1 MSWFFQSKI
10 AKSHFYVWYL
20 GSKEAD
26 GVRGSA
32 VVLPVMRQLL
42 KESFKKTPSKA
53 TVQISSK
60 GLKLIQSVPAMSR
73 SGKVKMQLVKFQ
85 IAANCI
91 TYSVT
96 GKAPFD
102 DVVGVVML
110 VLNPEM
116 QSPMHVHCYRCDSA
130 ETAQIMLANL
140 QLLLSRPDVQRSIND
155 LEHRLFLSGLLVPRR
170 NDDNNNNSNELRP
183 QRSCSQSRSHSRSTT
198 GYDERISPLGREQRS
213 RETTIDKNTPPI
225 RPQTSTISRRVVDE
239 IKNRIIGESR
249 LMNLGRSRESSL
261 TRYESE
267 KRASLSELPI
277 ETDSTRYR
285 MFGDTMIRDTKNKS
299 RKQKGKD
306 REPDDQQHHPPPATS
321 PAPSQHPRNPK
332 MQAARV
338 RLPVGVYK
346 EFEVNRGSEGE
357 ALFRQVTSD
366 LSIEE
371 RDYFSLCFY
380 DKEEGIRHWL
390 YNDKKILKQLKNLP

>member
-53 TVQISSK
+53 TVQLSSK

-91 TYSVT
+91 TYSIT

-155 LEHRLFLSGLLVPRR
+155 LEHRLFLSGLLVPRT
-170 NDDNNNNSNELRP
+170 NNNNNNMKP
-183 QRSCSQSRSHSRSTT
+183 QRSHSKSTSRSNSQLE
-198 GYDERISPLGREQRS
+198 ERPSSLDRRL
-213 RETTIDKNTPPI
+213 IDLEKELAPRRNAP
-225 RPQTSTISRRVVDE
+225 TISRRVVDE
-239 IKNRIIGESR
+239 LKNRLIGETR
-249 LMNLGRSRESSL
+249 MYGRQSRESSL
-261 TRYESE
+261 SRYESE

-277 ETDSTRYR
+277 ESDSSRYR
-285 MFGDTMIRDTKNKS
+285 MFGDTILRDTKTKS
-299 RKQKGKD
+299 RSL
-306 REPDDQQHHPPPATS
+306 DDLATDPIVSTNLRGLDAPIPP
-321 PAPSQHPRNPK
+321 RRF
-332 MQAARV
+332 ARV
-338 RLPVGVYK
+338 DHVSDPFGHTNYERTNTL
-346 EFEVNRGSEGE
+346 EG
-357 ALFRQVTSD
+357 FWKQRMRRSS
-366 LSIEE
+366 SIKL
-371 RDYFSLCFY
+371 DF
-380 DKEEGIRHWL
+380 
-390 YNDKKILKQLKNLP
+390 

>member
-1 MSWFFQSKI
+1 MSWLFQSKVS
-10 AKSHFYVWYL
+10 KSHFYVWYL

-91 TYSVT
+91 TYSIT

-130 ETAQIMLANL
+130 ETAQILHANI
-140 QLLLSRPDVQRSIND
+140 QIILSKPEVQRSIVD
-155 LEHRLFLSGLLVPRR
+155 LEHRLFLSGLLVPRTSSSSR
-170 NDDNNNNSNELRP
+170 DLSVSSRVATGGSSSHR
-183 QRSCSQSRSHSRSTT
+183 QTASQTL
-198 GYDERISPLGREQRS
+198 ERRS
-213 RETTIDKNTPPI
+213 RASREAEAEAET
-225 RPQTSTISRRVVDE
+225 SRRVRRREDSSIPVTSRRLVEELKSKVTSAPEAPIRNSFESLHGTLTRPTAD
-239 IKNRIIGESR
+239 SR
-249 LMNLGRSRESSL
+249 LRDMRQPSKLRL
-261 TRYESE
+261 
-267 KRASLSELPI
+267 
-277 ETDSTRYR
+277 
-285 MFGDTMIRDTKNKS
+285 FGDTLIRDHKS
-299 RKQKGKD
+299 RSLDNLAGCSLVSTNL
-306 REPDDQQHHPPPATS
+306 RGNS
-321 PAPSQHPRNPK
+321 PNIFPK
-332 MQAARV
+332 TDLTDPFGQSYERMNTLEGFWRG
-338 RLPVGVYK
+338 P
-346 EFEVNRGSEGE
+346 RGS
-357 ALFRQVTSD
+357 
-366 LSIEE
+366 SIH
-371 RDYFSLCFY
+371 L
-380 DKEEGIRHWL
+380 HT
-390 YNDKKILKQLKNLP
+390 

>member
-91 TYSVT
+91 TYSIT
-96 GKAPFD
+96 GKPPFD

-155 LEHRLFLSGLLVPRR
+155 LEHRLFLSGLLVPR
-170 NDDNNNNSNELRP
+170 NNNNNSESSFNPNRP
-183 QRSCSQSRSHSRSTT
+183 QRSCSQSRSVSRSTA
-198 GYDERISPLGREQRS
+198 GFDERSSPLEKGKIS
-213 RETTIDKNTPPI
+213 RTDDFDIPP
-225 RPQTSTISRRVVDE
+225 RRQAPTISRRVVDE
-239 IKNRIIGESR
+239 LKNRIIGESR

-277 ETDSTRYR
+277 ETDSSRYR
-285 MFGDTMIRDTKNKS
+285 MFGDTMLRDTKNKS
-299 RKQKGKD
+299 RSLDDLAADPLVSTNLRGGVAPPSPPRRFPRSEYVADPFGHNSYERTNTLEGFWKQKM
-306 REPDDQQHHPPPATS
+306 RRS
-321 PAPSQHPRNPK
+321 S
-332 MQAARV
+332 
-338 RLPVGVYK
+338 
-346 EFEVNRGSEGE
+346 
-357 ALFRQVTSD
+357 
-366 LSIEE
+366 SIKL
-371 RDYFSLCFY
+371 DF
-380 DKEEGIRHWL
+380 
-390 YNDKKILKQLKNLP
+390 

>member
-91 TYSVT
+91 TYSIT

-155 LEHRLFLSGLLVPRR
+155 LEHRLFLSGLLVPR
-170 NDDNNNNSNELRP
+170 NNNNNESSGSFNHNGPRP
-183 QRSCSQSRSHSRSTT
+183 QRSCSQSRSVSRSTA
-198 GYDERISPLGREQRS
+198 GFDELASSLEKDLRNKSD
-213 RETTIDKNTPPI
+213 IDIPP
-225 RPQTSTISRRVVDE
+225 RRQAPTISRRVVDE
-239 IKNRIIGESR
+239 LKNRIIGDSR
-249 LMNLGRSRESSL
+249 LVNLGRSRESSL

-267 KRASLSELPI
+267 KRASLSELPV
-277 ETDSTRYR
+277 EANSSRYR
-285 MFGDTMIRDTKNKS
+285 MFGDTMLRDTKNKS
-299 RKQKGKD
+299 RSLDDLAADPLVSTNLRGGVAPPSPPRRFPRSEYVADPFGHNSYERTNTLEGFWKQKM
-306 REPDDQQHHPPPATS
+306 RRS
-321 PAPSQHPRNPK
+321 S
-332 MQAARV
+332 
-338 RLPVGVYK
+338 
-346 EFEVNRGSEGE
+346 
-357 ALFRQVTSD
+357 
-366 LSIEE
+366 SIKL
-371 RDYFSLCFY
+371 DF
-380 DKEEGIRHWL
+380 
-390 YNDKKILKQLKNLP
+390 